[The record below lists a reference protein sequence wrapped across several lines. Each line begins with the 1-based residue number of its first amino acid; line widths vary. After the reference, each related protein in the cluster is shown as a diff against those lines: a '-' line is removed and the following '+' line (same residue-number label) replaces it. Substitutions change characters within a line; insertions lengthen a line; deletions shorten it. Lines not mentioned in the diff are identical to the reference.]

1 MRPLSIFTNIVT
13 ARRRLQNLAAITQA
27 EAKQDARGNFTA
39 DVNGHTD
46 TKSWNSSTAR
56 EEPELTSHKRL
67 QTEAALAAAR
77 TPRWDFTTPASL
89 SWEELSLPIM
99 EQ

>member
-27 EAKQDARGNFTA
+27 EAKQDARSNFTA

-46 TKSWNSSTAR
+46 TKSWNSWTAR
-56 EEPELTSHKRL
+56 EELEFMSHKRV
-67 QTEAALAAAR
+67 QTEAAVGAALV
-77 TPRWDFTTPASL
+77 PRWDFTTPASM
-89 SWEELSLPIM
+89 SWEELSRPIL

>member
-1 MRPLSIFTNIVT
+1 MCPLSILTNVVT

-27 EAKQDARGNFTA
+27 EAKQDARSNFTA

-56 EEPELTSHKRL
+56 EELESMSHKRF
-67 QTEAALAAAR
+67 QTEAAVGAALA
-77 TPRWDFTTPASL
+77 PRWDFTTPASL
-89 SWEELSLPIM
+89 SWEELSLPIL